1 MSVLAPVRDRAS
13 DLTYAT
19 GWAAVQRMPESVAQA
34 LFRQV
39 ADAAYRRNGARVQ
52 QLHRNLRHVVGE
64 VPADE
69 LEQLTRDGMRSYL
82 RYWCEAFRLPTWT
95 SQELSDRMVVH
106 DRQLLDDAV
115 AAGRGVV
122 VAMGHMGNWDHLG
135 AWAVAQGIPATSVA
149 ERLKPERL
157 FQRFV
162 AYRESLG
169 LEILPLHGDTDLTA
183 NLLNRL
189 RQGRLVALVADR
201 DLSNT
206 AIDVKLLGRPARMPG
221 GPAAL
226 ALRAGAVLLPA
237 TSWYDE
243 THTHLQL
250 HPPLGATPGLR
261 FRDAVPEL
269 TQQFADI
276 IGTTITEHPADW
288 HMLQRIWLDDV
299 GEPE

>member
-1 MSVLAPVRDRAS
+1 MSALAPVRDRVS

-19 GWAAVQRMPESVAQA
+19 GWAAVQRMPEPAALA

-39 ADAAYRRNGARVQ
+39 ADVAYRRNGDRVQ
-52 QLHRNLRHVVGE
+52 QLRRNLRHVVGD
-64 VPADE
+64 VPPDE
-69 LEQLTRDGMRSYL
+69 LEQLVRDGMRSYL

-95 SQELSDRMVVH
+95 PQELSQRLVVH
-106 DRQLLDDAV
+106 DLQLLDDAV
-115 AAGRGVV
+115 GAGHGVV
-122 VAMGHMGNWDHLG
+122 AAMGHVGNWDHLG
-135 AWAVAQGIPATSVA
+135 AWVVAQGIPSTSVA

-169 LEILPLHGDTDLTA
+169 LEILPLHGDADLTA
-183 NLLNRL
+183 SLLSRL

-226 ALRAGAVLLPA
+226 ALRSGAVLLPA

-250 HPPLGATPGLR
+250 HPPLVATPGLR

-276 IGTTITEHPADW
+276 IGTAITEHPADW
-288 HMLQRIWLDDV
+288 HMLQPIWLDDDV
-299 GEPE
+299 ERP